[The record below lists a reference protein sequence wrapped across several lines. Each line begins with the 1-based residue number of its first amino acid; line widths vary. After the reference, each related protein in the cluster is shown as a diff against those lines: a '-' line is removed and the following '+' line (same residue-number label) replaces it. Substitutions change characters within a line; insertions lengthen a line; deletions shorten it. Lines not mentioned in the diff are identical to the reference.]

1 MNFLSGATVAFE
13 ADDIARYVRCQFI
26 AVQRLPMGLTFA
38 FHVSFAEPILT
49 DPYSPA
55 EPRPLSRDA

>member
-38 FHVSFAEPILT
+38 FHVSSADTILADLYSLAE
-49 DPYSPA
+49 SG
-55 EPRPLSRDA
+55 PLLRDA